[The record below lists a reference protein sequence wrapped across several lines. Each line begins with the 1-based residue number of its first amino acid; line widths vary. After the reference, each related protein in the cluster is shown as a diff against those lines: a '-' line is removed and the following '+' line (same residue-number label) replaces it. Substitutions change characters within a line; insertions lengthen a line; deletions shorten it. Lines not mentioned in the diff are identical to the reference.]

1 MAVKDSPIS
10 KLTQTNQIHTK
21 AQNGSGS
28 NISADLLLISQY
40 NTTTG
45 KYESKGIDYDNAMRS
60 ILSTA
65 TNELSGQLSEFI
77 HDNSCVKLCRWK
89 RVVS

>member
-10 KLTQTNQIHTK
+10 KLTQAKQIRTK
-21 AQNGSGS
+21 KQNN

-40 NTTTG
+40 DTSNS
-45 KYESKGIDYDNAMRS
+45 KYESKGIDYNNAVQSM
-60 ILSTA
+60 LSAA
-65 TNELSGQLSEFI
+65 TGELSGQLSEFI

-89 RVVS
+89 RVTT